1 MYGGDWNGSG
11 LQCIMT
17 TMILMVTSMAKATEN
32 TEKTRLQIVHQKIQS
47 SGSDTMLEIL
57 NECIV
62 FDT

>member
-11 LQCIMT
+11 LQCIT
-17 TMILMVTSMAKATEN
+17 TTTILMVTSTTKATEN
-32 TEKTRLQIVHQKIQS
+32 TEKIGLQIVHQKIQS
-47 SGSDTMLEIL
+47 NGFDTMLEIL